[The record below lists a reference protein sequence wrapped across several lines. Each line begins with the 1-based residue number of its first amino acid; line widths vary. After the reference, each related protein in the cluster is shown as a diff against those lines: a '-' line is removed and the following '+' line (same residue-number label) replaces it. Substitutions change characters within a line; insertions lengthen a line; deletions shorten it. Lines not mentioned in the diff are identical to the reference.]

1 MRVLKVTVNKIIA
14 FLLLSIFSISLFP
27 VNYHLQGSVKCE
39 TAVYSRKKALD
50 LLKIADQE
58 FESFISEEK
67 FFSPST
73 GVSLIRQSMKNG
85 DMIIWFRIDHDSP
98 DTFIDMDFS
107 VETVSGPIRY
117 WQHEDYAARS
127 EYAGDDIK
135 SSYKLTMVSGTSV
148 QHEKG
153 PALFEF
159 GANKPSV
166 FVSRT
171 GRFKPWP
178 TGLIKQ
184 VDCRQISTI
193 VFGSNSIK
201 LRIFLESTT
210 NEFEEGFVLVSNT
223 RLLDLENQR
232 SHSFLVT
239 HDLWKVKPLLYD
251 GWWFSAQ
258 TGFFEGADGDC
269 YYPNPGFY
277 AAKSMLVWYC
287 QLDNRLFYD
296 LVISNMKM
304 AYQSVLKEGFA
315 RLPISPVYFSGMYG
329 RFDGYLDTRF
339 STDGVRFLVKCAK
352 LLDSQKARSVI
363 GKLAKYYADSFDQI
377 TVDIDGKGTVLI
389 SDYIFES
396 QSKPEVHASL
406 NHTICIINYMLEYEE
421 ATGDMTYSWVVNRL
435 LEGINRSSSKWIRV
449 SGDLWYGYFP
459 TISGFSNDDYSYLTY
474 NDLVECQQLLEKVR
488 KCSSPGV
495 SQLLAEKRGFLES
508 QGLLKKRQSVV
519 LKGYKETDSLFMDGS
534 SISH

>member
-1 MRVLKVTVNKIIA
+1 MLKASVNKTIVFFVLSIIA
-14 FLLLSIFSISLFP
+14 VSLFP
-27 VNYHLQGSVKCE
+27 VNYHRQDSVSCQFGI
-39 TAVYSRKKALD
+39 YSGKKVSD
-50 LLKIADQE
+50 LVKVADQN
-58 FESFISEEK
+58 FESFLTEEK

-73 GVSLIRQSMKNG
+73 GVTLVRQTLKNG
-85 DMIIWFRIDHDSP
+85 DIFIWYRIDHDSP

-107 VETVSGPIRY
+107 VSKVSGPIRY
-117 WQHEDYAARS
+117 WQHEDYLGRS

-135 SSYKLTMVSGTSV
+135 SSYKLTMSCGTSV
-148 QHEKG
+148 QHDRG

-159 GANKPSV
+159 GADKPSL
-166 FVSRT
+166 FISRT

-178 TGLIKQ
+178 TGLIKK
-184 VDCRQISTI
+184 VDCKQTSTI
-193 VFGSNSIK
+193 VFGINTIK
-201 LRIFLESTT
+201 LRIFLESTV

-232 SHSFLVT
+232 SHSFLVS
-239 HDLWKVKPLLYD
+239 HDLWKVKPLLSD

-258 TGFFEGADGDC
+258 TGFFEGSDGDC

-277 AAKSMLVWYC
+277 AAKSMLSWYC

-296 LVISNMKM
+296 LVISNMQM
-304 AYQSVLKEGFA
+304 AHKSVQKEGFA

-363 GKLAKYYADSFDQI
+363 GKLAKYYADNFDLI
-377 TVDIDGKGTVLI
+377 TVDVDGKGTLLI

-396 QSKPEVHASL
+396 QSKPVVHASL
-406 NHTICIINYMLEYEE
+406 NHTICIINYMLEYEDT
-421 ATGDMTYSWVVNRL
+421 TGDMTYSWLVDRL
-435 LEGINRSSSKWIRV
+435 LESINRSSSQWIRV

-459 TISGFSNDDYSYLTY
+459 TIDSFSNDDYSYLTY
-474 NDLVECQQLLEKVR
+474 NDLTECVQLLERVR

-495 SQLLAEKRGFLES
+495 TQLLTEKRGFLES
-508 QGLLKKRQSVV
+508 QGLLKKRQSFV
-519 LKGYKETDSLFMDGS
+519 LKGYKETDSPFMDGS